1 MRPVLKIRRVP
12 IALRLFLTVL
22 LTTLVITTVSLGV
35 LHWTMQKNFAR
46 YVADVEM
53 QKLDHLIENL
63 ADVYGVYQDWG
74 NAVQAQI
81 LQIEGDAAPDDYDKL
96 SRWWLRRQYDIAL
109 QQRYFKEHT
118 MVATLGQTDG
128 AVHKSQLDKEELK
141 ILEEN
146 LPSAYQPFEGLKFPL
161 SSNQNL
167 YRPSD
172 RKANKPPI
180 GKDKGHL
187 SAGHE
192 APASAAKEASTRDPM
207 RTVNPQNGKKIFVSL
222 PDRLGL
228 SSRLSLYDAKQQF
241 ILGEPS
247 DDQVSYRPILVNDEV
262 VGYLGLKPVLDQD
275 DALSINFFSNQKRYL
290 VLIYIFTFLSSLVA
304 ALLLATYFKTPIQ
317 RLLNATRELTKGN
330 YQHQVVI
337 NRNDELGDL
346 STELNQLAVI
356 LDQHETS
363 RRQWVADTSHELK
376 TPLAVLQAQIEAM
389 QDGIRKPTPEHFE
402 AMLRQVTSLK
412 KLTQDLADLAQAE
425 AQQLKCYFA
434 EIDPWLVVLQEIE
447 NFKPKFEQADLTISA
462 TGEGAKLQLDI
473 DRFKQIMVNLLGNS
487 IRYTEAGGE
496 VQVHT
501 EQDADSWSVIVDD
514 SPLGLSDEQIVHLGE
529 RFYRVDNSRTR
540 STGGTGLGLALSGK
554 IAQTLGGQLTFDHSP
569 LGGLRCKLTFSKH
582 TKV

>member
-1 MRPVLKIRRVP
+1 MKIRRVP

-53 QKLDHLIENL
+53 QKLDDVISNL
-63 ADVYGVYQDWG
+63 AGVYTVYHDWG
-74 NAVQAQI
+74 NAIQAQI
-81 LQIEGDAAPDDYDKL
+81 LQIEGKAAPDDYDRL

-109 QQRYFKEHT
+109 QQRYFQDNSL
-118 MVATLGQTDG
+118 MNV
-128 AVHKSQLDKEELK
+128 SPNLDKAGQHKPILDETELK
-141 ILEEN
+141 MIELN
-146 LPSAYQPFEGLKFPL
+146 LPSEYQPFEGLKFPL
-161 SSNQNL
+161 SANQNVF
-167 YRPSD
+167 RPD
-172 RKANKPPI
+172 RK
-180 GKDKGHL
+180 
-187 SAGHE
+187 
-192 APASAAKEASTRDPM
+192 KEEIEQESK
-207 RTVNPQNGKKIFVSL
+207 QNTGKKQFIST

-228 SSRLSLYDAKQQF
+228 SSRLSLYDANRQF
-241 ILGEPS
+241 VVGEPS
-247 DDQVSYRPILVNDEV
+247 DIPVSYRPIMVNNKV

-290 VLIYIFTFLSSLVA
+290 LLVYGLTFLTSLIA
-304 ALLLATYFKTPIQ
+304 ALLLATYFKKPIQ
-317 RLLNATRELTKGN
+317 RLLNATRELTKGH
-330 YQHQVVI
+330 YQHQVKI

-346 STELNQLAVI
+346 STEINQLAVI
-356 LDQHETS
+356 LDQHERS

-425 AQQLKCYFA
+425 AQQLTCYLA
-434 EIDPWLVVLQEIE
+434 EVNPWNVLLQEVE
-447 NFKPKFEQADLTISA
+447 NFKPKFVQANLSISVQ
-462 TGEGAKLQLDI
+462 GEGANLQLDI

-496 VQVHT
+496 VRVHT
-501 EQDADSWSVIVDD
+501 EQSATHWSVIVDD
-514 SPLGLSDEQIVHLGE
+514 SPFGLTDEQLAHLGE
-529 RFYRVDNSRTR
+529 RFYRVDDSRTR

-554 IAQTLGGQLTFDHSP
+554 IAQALGGELSFEHSP
-569 LGGLRCKLTFSKH
+569 LGGLRCKLTFPKQLNS
-582 TKV
+582 

>member
-1 MRPVLKIRRVP
+1 MSLILNIRRVP

-22 LTTLVITTVSLGV
+22 LTTLLITTVSLGV
-35 LHWTMQKNFAR
+35 LHWTMQKNFAK

-53 QKLDHLIENL
+53 QKLDYLIDNL
-63 ADVYGVYQDWG
+63 ADVYGLYHDWG

-118 MVATLGQTDG
+118 LVNQIAHDTATNQNKIDP
-128 AVHKSQLDKEELK
+128 VELQ
-141 ILEEN
+141 ILQEN
-146 LPSAYQPFEGLKFPL
+146 LPSQFQPFEGLKFPL
-161 SSNQNL
+161 SANQNFF
-167 YRPSD
+167 
-172 RKANKPPI
+172 KPPE
-180 GKDKGHL
+180 KNNK
-187 SAGHE
+187 SQT
-192 APASAAKEASTRDPM
+192 SVSTLKQD
-207 RTVNPQNGKKIFVSL
+207 GKKRFISM

-228 SSRLSLYDAKQQF
+228 SSRLSLYDAKHQF

-247 DDQVSYRPILVNDEV
+247 EDPVSYRPVIVNNKV

-290 VLIYIFTFLSSLVA
+290 VLIYILTLISSLVA
-304 ALLLATYFKTPIQ
+304 ALLLATYFKKPIQ

-330 YQHQVVI
+330 YQHQVIV

-346 STELNQLAVI
+346 SNEINQLAII

-389 QDGIRKPTPEHFE
+389 QDGIRKPTPEHF
-402 AMLRQVTSLK
+402 ASMLRQVTSLK

-434 EIDPWLVVLQEIE
+434 EVDPWSMVVQEVE
-447 NFKPKFEQADLTISA
+447 NFKPKFEQAELSVEVQGD
-462 TGEGAKLQLDI
+462 GAKLQLDI

-487 IRYTEAGGE
+487 IRYTEAGGK
-496 VQVHT
+496 VHIHT
-501 EQDADSWSVIVDD
+501 VQDAQSWTIYVDD
-514 SPLGLSDEQIVHLGE
+514 SPFGLTDEQLEKLGE
-529 RFYRVDNSRTR
+529 RFYRVDDSRTR

-554 IAQTLGGQLTFDHSP
+554 IAQALGGELTFDHSP
-569 LGGLRCKLTFSKH
+569 LGGLRCKLTFPKQTKH
-582 TKV
+582 

>member
-1 MRPVLKIRRVP
+1 MKIRRVP

-22 LTTLVITTVSLGV
+22 LTTLLITTVSLGV
-35 LHWTMQKNFAR
+35 LHWTMQKNFAK

-63 ADVYGVYQDWG
+63 ADVYGVYHDWG

-81 LQIEGDAAPDDYDKL
+81 LQIEGQAAPDDYDKL

-118 MVATLGQTDG
+118 MLNPVEQDMG
-128 AVHKSQLDKEELK
+128 ASAKKQIDQAELK

-161 SSNQNL
+161 SSNQSMF
-167 YRPSD
+167 RPPD
-172 RKANKPPI
+172 KNAKNKSSTMVSAEQ
-180 GKDKGHL
+180 KD
-187 SAGHE
+187 
-192 APASAAKEASTRDPM
+192 
-207 RTVNPQNGKKIFVSL
+207 GKKRFISM

-228 SSRLSLYDAKQQF
+228 SSRLSLYDVKHQF
-241 ILGEPS
+241 VLGEPS
-247 DDQVSYRPILVNDEV
+247 DDQVSYRPILVNDKI

-290 VLIYIFTFLSSLVA
+290 VLIYILSLLSSLVA
-304 ALLLATYFKTPIQ
+304 ALLLATYFKQPIQ

-330 YQHQVVI
+330 FQHQVMI
-337 NRNDELGDL
+337 KRNDELGDL
-346 STELNQLAVI
+346 STEINQLATI

-389 QDGIRKPTPEHFE
+389 QDGIRKPTPEHFD

-434 EIDPWLVVLQEIE
+434 EIDPWSVVLQEIE
-447 NFKPKFEQADLTISA
+447 NFKPKFEQADLSISA
-462 TGEGAKLQLDI
+462 TGQGAKLQLDI

-496 VQVHT
+496 VRVHT
-501 EQDADSWSVIVDD
+501 EQDEQSWSVIVDD
-514 SPLGLSDEQIVHLGE
+514 SPFGLTDEQIARLGE
-529 RFYRVDNSRTR
+529 RFYRVDDSRTR

-554 IAQTLGGQLTFDHSP
+554 IAQALGGQLTFDHSP
-569 LGGLRCKLTFSKH
+569 LGGLRCKLTF
-582 TKV
+582 

>member
-1 MRPVLKIRRVP
+1 MKIRRVP

-53 QKLDHLIENL
+53 QKLDHVISNL
-63 ADVYGVYQDWG
+63 AGVYTVYHDWG
-74 NAVQAQI
+74 NAIQAQI
-81 LQIEGDAAPDDYDKL
+81 LQIEGKAAPDDYDRL

-109 QQRYFKEHT
+109 QQRYFQDNSL
-118 MVATLGQTDG
+118 MNV
-128 AVHKSQLDKEELK
+128 SPNLDKAGQHKPILDEEELK
-141 ILEEN
+141 MIELN
-146 LPSAYQPFEGLKFPL
+146 LPSEYQPFEGLEFPL
-161 SSNQNL
+161 SSNQNMF
-167 YRPSD
+167 RP
-172 RKANKPPI
+172 
-180 GKDKGHL
+180 DKKNEGTQTD
-187 SAGHE
+187 
-192 APASAAKEASTRDPM
+192 STPS
-207 RTVNPQNGKKIFVSL
+207 QSKKKQFISM

-228 SSRLSLYDAKQQF
+228 SSRLSLYDANRQF
-241 ILGEPS
+241 VVGEPS
-247 DDQVSYRPILVNDEV
+247 DIPVSYRPIMVNNKV

-290 VLIYIFTFLSSLVA
+290 LLVYGLTFLTSLIA
-304 ALLLATYFKTPIQ
+304 ALLLATYFKKPIQ
-317 RLLNATRELTKGN
+317 RLLNATRELTKGH
-330 YQHQVVI
+330 YQHQVKI

-346 STELNQLAVI
+346 STEINQLAVI
-356 LDQHETS
+356 LDQHERS

-425 AQQLKCYFA
+425 AQQLTCYLA
-434 EIDPWLVVLQEIE
+434 EVNPWNVVLQEVE
-447 NFKPKFEQADLTISA
+447 NFKPKFAQAHLSISVQ
-462 TGEGAKLQLDI
+462 GEGANLQLDI

-496 VQVHT
+496 VRVHT
-501 EQDADSWSVIVDD
+501 EQSATHWSVIVDD
-514 SPLGLSDEQIVHLGE
+514 SPFGLTDEQLARLGE
-529 RFYRVDNSRTR
+529 RFYRVDDSRTR

-554 IAQTLGGQLTFDHSP
+554 IAQALGGKLSFEHSP
-569 LGGLRCKLTFSKH
+569 LGGLRCKLTFPKQLNS
-582 TKV
+582 